1 MTEEQK
7 TDEKVGDKA
16 ADVADST
23 QADSDAI
30 IVDPTEE
37 RAREQ
42 GWVPKDEWHG
52 DKASWRPA
60 DVFIDRGELLG
71 KIKSQSAELRE
82 LKSMVGYVTEQNR
95 KLYEAGYEKAIA
107 DLEAQRDAAAE
118 AGESKTVREI
128 DKAIRSHEQALEQ
141 AKQPVRPSTN
151 TATIAAEERFDT
163 WKRKNGWYEND
174 EVMQD
179 WANGAAVKYK
189 TKVNPNASDSDIY
202 GYLSEEVKLKFPDK
216 FKQRVG
222 APSPD
227 GKSARSGGSPP
238 DRDGTNADFDKLI
251 NTLSEEEADIARNM
265 VKRKHV
271 TKEEFMKSYNLT
283 GGRR

>member
-1 MTEEQK
+1 MADEELK
-7 TDEKVGDKA
+7 PDGA
-16 ADVADST
+16 AAPVEPVAPVEPP
-23 QADSDAI
+23 APE
-30 IVDPTEE
+30 VDPVEE

-42 GWVPKDEWHG
+42 GWVPREEWHG
-52 DKASWRPA
+52 DKAAWRPA

-71 KIKSQSAELRE
+71 KIKSQSTELRE

-128 DKAIRSHEQALEQ
+128 DKAIRSHEKALEE

-151 TATIAAEERFDT
+151 AAAVAAEERFES
-163 WKRKNGWYEND
+163 WKNKNRWYGD
-174 EVMQD
+174 DSVMQD
-179 WANGAAVKYK
+179 WANGAAVRYK
-189 TKVNPNASDSDIY
+189 TNVNPNASDSDIY
-202 GYLSEEVKLKFPDK
+202 GYLSEEVKKKFPDK

-238 DRDGTNADFDKLI
+238 DRDGNSADFDKLLS
-251 NTLSEEEADIARNM
+251 TLSEEEADIARNM

>member
-1 MTEEQK
+1 MAEEQVK
-7 TDEKVGDKA
+7 QEEKVEEPVVEKTEA
-16 ADVADST
+16 PEPE
-23 QADSDAI
+23 
-30 IVDPTEE
+30 VDPVEE
-37 RAREQ
+37 KAREQ
-42 GWVPKDEWHG
+42 GWVPKNEWQG
-52 DKASWRPA
+52 DKAAWRDA
-60 DVFIDRGELLG
+60 AVFVDRGELLG
-71 KIKSQSAELRE
+71 KIKSQSSELRE
-82 LKSMVGYVTEQNR
+82 LKGMVGYVTEQNR

-118 AGESKTVREI
+118 AGDSKATREI
-128 DKAIRSHEQALEQ
+128 DKAIRSHEKALED
-141 AKQPVRPSTN
+141 AKQPVRPTTN
-151 TATIAAEERFDT
+151 AATIAAEERFDS
-163 WKRKNGWYEND
+163 WKTKNRWYEND

-202 GYLSEEVKLKFPDK
+202 GYLTEEVKKKFPDK

-227 GKSARSGGSPP
+227 GKSTRSGGSPP
-238 DRDGTNADFDKLI
+238 DRDGNSADFDKLLSG
-251 NTLSEEEADIARNM
+251 LSEEEADIARNL